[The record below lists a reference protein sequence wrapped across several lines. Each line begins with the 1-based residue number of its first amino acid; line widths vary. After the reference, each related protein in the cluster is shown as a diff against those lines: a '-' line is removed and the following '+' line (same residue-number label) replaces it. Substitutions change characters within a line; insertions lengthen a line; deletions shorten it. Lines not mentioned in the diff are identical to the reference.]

1 MYEAVA
7 IGKSAVEACADAVR
21 ASILRGDLA
30 VGTRLPPERELA
42 ESLGVSR
49 GTVRGAVA
57 HLAAAGLLT
66 SRQGRGTTVQN
77 WRLAGGPELISWLA
91 AVCGPEERVHL
102 VADVLEVRRSLAGMV
117 LERLHGASAA
127 ALSEAHAAVDDM
139 AALVAAG
146 ADLDSLAGADLHV
159 LDALLTATGST
170 VLALCMNP
178 MVAVLTDFEVLQ
190 RAMYSEPETNVAAYR
205 MMLAGLT
212 IGQPGLRD
220 QMLAV
225 LAQRDADTMTRLAEA
240 ETRGEVV
247 T

>member
-1 MYEAVA
+1 
-7 IGKSAVEACADAVR
+7 
-21 ASILRGDLA
+21 
-30 VGTRLPPERELA
+30 
-42 ESLGVSR
+42 
-49 GTVRGAVA
+49 
-57 HLAAAGLLT
+57 
-66 SRQGRGTTVQN
+66 
-77 WRLAGGPELISWLA
+77 
-91 AVCGPEERVHL
+91 
-102 VADVLEVRRSLAGMV
+102 DVLEVRRSLAGMV